1 MGLLQGESGIDG
13 LEEVASKGVAVE
25 DVVLLSGVRTAIGTF
40 GGSLSETS
48 ASDLAAAVI
57 RESVSRAGLEPE
69 RVDQVILGCVGQVAE
84 DGYISRHAAVKA
96 GLPIETPAYTVN
108 RICGS
113 GLEAINT
120 AARWL
125 QTGDAEVVVAGGVEN
140 MSMLPFYLRKA
151 RYGYRYG
158 HDQLEDGTMHLLT
171 DPFDS
176 ILMGETAENLAERYE
191 VSRDV
196 QDEFSVRSQERARAA
211 IDAGYFKD
219 QILAMEVRKGRETV
233 TFDTDEHPRETNTE
247 ALGRLRAIFREGGSV
262 TAGNASG
269 INDGAA
275 AVVVTTAAKAKE
287 LGVTPKLRLVGRAE
301 SGVDPSI
308 MGSGPIPAV
317 EKVLEK
323 TGLSVDDLDVI
334 ELNEA
339 FAAVAAA
346 CSTALK
352 LPQEKTNPNGGAI
365 ALGHPVGAT
374 GTILTVKVMYELE
387 RTQGRYGLVTLC
399 IGGGQG
405 IATIFERVN

>member
-1 MGLLQGESGIDG
+1 
-13 LEEVASKGVAVE
+13 VE

-57 RESVSRAGLEPE
+57 RESVSRARLEPE
-69 RVDQVILGCVGQVAE
+69 QVDQVILGCVGQVAE

-125 QTGDAEVVVAGGVEN
+125 QTGDAEVIVAGGVEN

-219 QILAMEVRKGRETV
+219 QILPMEVRKGRETV
-233 TFDTDEHPRETNTE
+233 TFDTDEHPRETSTE
-247 ALGRLRAIFREGGSV
+247 ALGRLRTIFREGGSV

-275 AVVVTTAAKAKE
+275 AVVVTTAAKAEE

-374 GTILTVKVMYELE
+374 GTILTVKTMYELE
-387 RTQGRYGLVTLC
+387 RTQGRYGLVSLC

-405 IATIFERVN
+405 IASIFERVN